1 MMINADKTNC
11 MVFSRSQSDFVTRLH
26 LNNSKIEQVPTAKIV
41 GVWLQSNLK
50 WDRNTKE
57 LTMKA
62 FSRISMIT
70 KLKYVGVGTD
80 DLMDIYKLYI
90 RSIVEY
96 CSVVWHSSLTEEL
109 SRKLEMVQK
118 IYLRVILGDKYES
131 YSDAL
136 DICNLKNLYER
147 REERCLSFAKKCL
160 KHPVHS
166 KLFPLNM
173 NNKNNMHKSREKY
186 VVNFGR
192 TNAYK
197 DSTVPYLQRTLNNM

>member
-80 DLMDIYKLYI
+80 DI
-90 RSIVEY
+90 
-96 CSVVWHSSLTEEL
+96 
-109 SRKLEMVQK
+109 
-118 IYLRVILGDKYES
+118 
-131 YSDAL
+131 
-136 DICNLKNLYER
+136 
-147 REERCLSFAKKCL
+147 
-160 KHPVHS
+160 
-166 KLFPLNM
+166 
-173 NNKNNMHKSREKY
+173 
-186 VVNFGR
+186 
-192 TNAYK
+192 
-197 DSTVPYLQRTLNNM
+197 

>member
-1 MMINADKTNC
+1 MELIFLSGVLTEFDCYTTVPSDIGVDQLYLPPESYNTQRSLDKISAWTDKNLMMINADKTNY

-118 IYLRVILGDKYES
+118 NMLES
-131 YSDAL
+131 H
-136 DICNLKNLYER
+136 IR
-147 REERCLSFAKKCL
+147 
-160 KHPVHS
+160 
-166 KLFPLNM
+166 
-173 NNKNNMHKSREKY
+173 
-186 VVNFGR
+186 
-192 TNAYK
+192 
-197 DSTVPYLQRTLNNM
+197 